1 MFIYIILFLVVFGAS
16 FGILKIMIPKLKK
29 ANIVG
34 KDMHKPDLPE
44 VPEMGGMGVV
54 VAFSFGVVLAMGIEV
69 FFDDLIPVNIVSLF
83 AVLATVLMI
92 SLVGILDDLLDI
104 SQKLKAVMPVFAALP
119 LVAIKEG
126 HSILTIPFLGRID
139 FGLFYPLVLVPVG
152 ITGAANAVNMLAGFN
167 GLEVGMGAVAIAS
180 LAIISLCIRS
190 MTAFVI
196 LMVAL
201 ACLLAALYYNWYPA
215 KLLIGD
221 VGTLSIGAII
231 ASSVIV
237 GNFETAGI
245 IIIIPYFVDFVI
257 KLPNRLPK
265 SFGKYNNGNLY
276 CPNPRPVGLCQL
288 IMKLT
293 GGIKEKN
300 LVLTLMGIEAAF
312 GAFAILLYVR

>member
-34 KDMHKPDLPE
+34 KDMHKPNLPE

-104 SQKLKAVMPVFAALP
+104 SQKLKAVMPAFAALP

-180 LAIISLCIRS
+180 LAIISLYIRS

-265 SFGKYNNGNLY
+265 SFGKYNNGKLY